1 VKLAY
6 IDDRAPAVVLD
17 GRLVGLG
24 PYLAEASWAD
34 RHSLSALVTRL
45 DDIDESWDAIV
56 AAPGIALDDA
66 LLGVPVGKPSKV
78 LCAQGNYREGLS
90 EGSLPL
96 NMFLK
101 APSSLLPPGGT
112 VILPPDDAVIFHHE
126 AELAVVIGERAHGV
140 SESDAMRYV
149 LGYTCFIDVSA
160 RGLGTGLDIISKSQ
174 DTFGPIGPWIT
185 TKDEV
190 EDPHGLDVRLWVN
203 GQLRQ
208 DYNTSDM
215 EHRVEAMIA
224 WASRLVTLE
233 IGDVLTCGT
242 NHQGL
247 GPLQHGDRVK
257 MEIGGLGALEV
268 SVEDPLRR
276 EWPDRIDTGI
286 GAAIKKMRLTGE
298 FSGSSAFSMHPRHW
312 SDADPPRQDAPLMHS
327 TKSRG

>member
-1 VKLAY
+1 
-6 IDDRAPAVVLD
+6 
-17 GRLVGLG
+17 
-24 PYLAEASWAD
+24 
-34 RHSLSALVTRL
+34 
-45 DDIDESWDAIV
+45 
-56 AAPGIALDDA
+56 
-66 LLGVPVGKPSKV
+66 
-78 LCAQGNYREGLS
+78 
-90 EGSLPL
+90 
-96 NMFLK
+96 MFLK

-286 GAAIKKMRLTGE
+286 GAAIKKIEGVMPCRIC
-298 FSGSSAFSMHPRHW
+298 AWAR
-312 SDADPPRQDAPLMHS
+312 
-327 TKSRG
+327 